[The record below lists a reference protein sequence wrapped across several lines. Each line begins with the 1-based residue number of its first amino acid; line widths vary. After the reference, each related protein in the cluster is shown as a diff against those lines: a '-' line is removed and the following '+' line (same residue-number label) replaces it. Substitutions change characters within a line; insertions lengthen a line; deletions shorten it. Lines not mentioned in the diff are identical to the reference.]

1 MSELTLLI
9 LRFGFLALL
18 WVFVFVIVYAMRSDL
33 FGQRVRKMRDSQAVA
48 PSATAAGQP
57 GASAGAAGAS
67 ASAAGRAP
75 VGAAA
80 GAGAVAAAGAGGSG
94 ATGSAAGAA
103 GSAAAAPAGFTGLI
117 VGAAATAQP
126 LAESHPPTPP
136 PQSKVPVFTPLE
148 GSSAGVHPRA
158 TTSNAHRLIITSGVK
173 TGTEIALG
181 VDPLTIGR
189 STDSSVV
196 IRDDYTSTH
205 HARLLNWNNEWV
217 IQDLDSTNGTFLDGK
232 RVTQPTPVPLNTP
245 IKIGATS
252 FELRR

>member
-9 LRFGFLALL
+9 LRFGFLAVL

-33 FGQRVRKMRDSQAVA
+33 FGQRVRRMRDPSDPDVA
-48 PSATAAGQP
+48 QTGIAAQ
-57 GASAGAAGAS
+57 SAGALGSSPPPQGA
-67 ASAAGRAP
+67 AAVPVPGAQGVV

-80 GAGAVAAAGAGGSG
+80 AAN
-94 ATGSAAGAA
+94 
-103 GSAAAAPAGFTGLI
+103 
-117 VGAAATAQP
+117 P
-126 LAESHPPTPP
+126 LRESTHPPTPP

-158 TTSNAHRLIITSGVK
+158 TTSNAHKLVITSGTK
-173 TGTEIALG
+173 TGTEIELG
-181 VDPLTIGR
+181 VEPLTIGR

-217 IQDLDSTNGTFLDGK
+217 IQDLDSTNGTYLDGK

-245 IKIGATS
+245 VRIGSTS

>member
-33 FGQRVRKMRDSQAVA
+33 FGQRVRKMRDPGAA
-48 PSATAAGQP
+48 AAGPASAFPQAAQSAP
-57 GASAGAAGAS
+57 PAPGILPAPGMPVPVGASHAAGVV
-67 ASAAGRAP
+67 

-80 GAGAVAAAGAGGSG
+80 AA
-94 ATGSAAGAA
+94 TPL
-103 GSAAAAPAGFTGLI
+103 APA
-117 VGAAATAQP
+117 
-126 LAESHPPTPP
+126 HPPTPP
-136 PQSKVPVFTPLE
+136 PQSKIPVFTPLE

-158 TTSNAHRLIITSGVK
+158 TTSNAHKLVITSGSK
-173 TGTEIALG
+173 GGTEIELG
-181 VDPLTIGR
+181 IEPLTIGR

-245 IKIGATS
+245 IRIGSTS

>member
-1 MSELTLLI
+1 MS
-9 LRFGFLALL
+9 A
-18 WVFVFVIVYAMRSDL
+18 A
-33 FGQRVRKMRDSQAVA
+33 A
-48 PSATAAGQP
+48 PAASASAGAPATAAAA
-57 GASAGAAGAS
+57 GASAGAPGGAARAGAAAAGQPQS
-67 ASAAGRAP
+67 ASAP
-75 VGAAA
+75 
-80 GAGAVAAAGAGGSG
+80 GS
-94 ATGSAAGAA
+94 
-103 GSAAAAPAGFTGLI
+103 FTGLI
-117 VGAAATAQP
+117 VGAAATAKP
-126 LAESHPPTPP
+126 LSETHPPTPP

-158 TTSNAHRLIITSGVK
+158 TTSNAHKLVITSGVK
-173 TGTEIALG
+173 GGTEIALG
-181 VDPLTIGR
+181 IEPLTIGR

>member
-33 FGQRVRKMRDSQAVA
+33 FGQRVRKMRDPAG
-48 PSATAAGQP
+48 TAA
-57 GASAGAAGAS
+57 S
-67 ASAAGRAP
+67 
-75 VGAAA
+75 
-80 GAGAVAAAGAGGSG
+80 
-94 ATGSAAGAA
+94 A
-103 GSAAAAPAGFTGLI
+103 GSAAAAGFSPPPQNAAVGAPPAQAPMQPAPGAHGVV
-117 VGAAATAQP
+117 VGAAASSAGLPDT
-126 LAESHPPTPP
+126 SHPPTPP

-158 TTSNAHRLIITSGVK
+158 TTSNAHKLVITSGTK
-173 TGTEIALG
+173 AGTEIELG

-217 IQDLDSTNGTFLDGK
+217 IQDLDSTNGTYLDGK
-232 RVTQPTPVPLNTP
+232 RVTQPAPVPLNTP
-245 IKIGATS
+245 VRIGSTS

>member
-1 MSELTLLI
+1 MSELTLLV

-33 FGQRVRKMRDSQAVA
+33 FGQRVRKMRD
-48 PSATAAGQP
+48 PSGTA
-57 GASAGAAGAS
+57 
-67 ASAAGRAP
+67 
-75 VGAAA
+75 
-80 GAGAVAAAGAGGSG
+80 
-94 ATGSAAGAA
+94 AAGAA
-103 GSAAAAPAGFTGLI
+103 GSSSAPPAAAVGAAAPAQAAPAVQGVV
-117 VGAAATAQP
+117 VGAAASATRLP
-126 LAESHPPTPP
+126 EPSHPPTPA

-158 TTSNAHRLIITSGVK
+158 TTSNAHKLVITSGTK
-173 TGTEIALG
+173 SGTEIELG
-181 VDPLTIGR
+181 VEPLTIGR

-217 IQDLDSTNGTFLDGK
+217 IQDLDSTNGTYLDGK
-232 RVTQPTPVPLNTP
+232 RITQPAPVPLNTP
-245 IKIGATS
+245 VRIGSTS